1 MTGHKIYNLAKKLF
15 PINRSLTGN
24 GVVST
29 LKELKKINSLI
40 KILYFPSNKKVFDWK
55 VPLEWNIKNAWV
67 KVDGRKIIDF
77 KDHNLSLVG
86 YSIPV
91 NKKINFS
98 ELNKHLYS
106 IPKQQNAIPYITSYY
121 NKAWGFCL
129 KHSERVKLDKKK
141 IYHVFVDSEL
151 KKGKMHYGE
160 ILIPGKSKKEIFF
173 STYICHPSMANNEL
187 SGPTMLIFLSK
198 WIKKLKNRHYSYR
211 IIFIP
216 ETIGSIAYLS
226 KNFRNMKKNVV
237 AGYNVTCVGDEG
249 NFSYLPSRNGNTF
262 SDQVAVHVLN
272 KYVKTYNK
280 YLWLN
285 RGSDERQY
293 CSPGINLP
301 VASIMKSKYEK
312 YPEYH
317 TSLDNLENLVS
328 AKGLNE
334 SFEIY
339 KKIVLQIENSDFYQ
353 QTNYCEPFL
362 TRHGLYP
369 TINQKNQNNKKI
381 SLIMNFLSYCDGKN
395 NFIEIVRKCKS
406 TLKELNPIV
415 KELLKKKIIKKNK
428 FPI

>member
-1 MTGHKIYNLAKKLF
+1 
-15 PINRSLTGN
+15 
-24 GVVST
+24 
-29 LKELKKINSLI
+29 
-40 KILYFPSNKKVFDWK
+40 
-55 VPLEWNIKNAWV
+55 
-67 KVDGRKIIDF
+67 
-77 KDHNLSLVG
+77 
-86 YSIPV
+86 
-91 NKKINFS
+91 
-98 ELNKHLYS
+98 
-106 IPKQQNAIPYITSYY
+106 
-121 NKAWGFCL
+121 
-129 KHSERVKLDKKK
+129 
-141 IYHVFVDSEL
+141 
-151 KKGKMHYGE
+151 
-160 ILIPGKSKKEIFF
+160 
-173 STYICHPSMANNEL
+173 MANNEL

-226 KNFRNMKKNVV
+226 KNFRSMQKNVV